1 MRPLH
6 YSIQVTLDGC
16 VDHRVGVPDAE
27 VHLHATQSIASAD
40 ALIFGRTTYELM
52 AFWRDPGE
60 IPDWMQPFADAINP
74 AKKYLVSSTLE
85 ADASWNAENLT
96 GDPVEAV
103 RALKQQPGGHL
114 FVGGVQLA
122 LALAEAGLID
132 EYEFVVHPRL
142 AGHGPT
148 LFAGLSRVVE
158 LEPIGVTEFASGARA
173 QRYAPVGSS

>member
-1 MRPLH
+1 
-6 YSIQVTLDGC
+6 
-16 VDHRVGVPDAE
+16 
-27 VHLHATQSIASAD
+27 
-40 ALIFGRTTYELM
+40 
-52 AFWRDPGE
+52 
-60 IPDWMQPFADAINP
+60 
-74 AKKYLVSSTLE
+74 VSSTLE